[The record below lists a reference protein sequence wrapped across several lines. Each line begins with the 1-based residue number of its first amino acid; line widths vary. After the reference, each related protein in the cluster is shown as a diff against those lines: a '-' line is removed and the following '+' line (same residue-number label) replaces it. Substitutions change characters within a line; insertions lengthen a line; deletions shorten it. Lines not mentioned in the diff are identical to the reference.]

1 MARIARGRDH
11 QAQAYSALRVRGRRE
26 SKRLEALLKSMSSE
40 ERTSA
45 KGESVR
51 QQQQTLEEAMANTK
65 LGRNATSQKRLDAKR
80 AANKIESLVPKKGTR
95 ESKKSRQER
104 ENRIFREQIRSEEA
118 FGAPSARFGGEAGE
132 KHLERIFY
140 MATQSIWRGKPNED
154 RDTAIMKALG
164 VKSLEE
170 AYEKVLEENE
180 EAQEE
185 MERVFGKGFTAWQRG
200 DSDPIMPF
208 INNIV
213 AMASDR

>member
-1 MARIARGRDH
+1 MASISRGRDP
-11 QAQAYSALRVRGRRE
+11 QARAYSALRVRGRRE
-26 SKRLEALLKSMSSE
+26 SKRLEALLESMSSE
-40 ERTSA
+40 DRAGA

-65 LGRNATSQKRLDAKR
+65 LGRNATSQKRLDAKK
-80 AANKIESLVPKKGTR
+80 AANKIESLVPRKGTR

-104 ENRIFREQIRSEEA
+104 ENRIYREQIRSEEA
-118 FGAPSARFGGEAGE
+118 FGVPSARFGGEAGE

-140 MATQSIWRGKPNED
+140 MATQSIWRDKPNEE
-154 RDTAIMKALG
+154 RDQAIMKALG
-164 VKSLEE
+164 VESLED
-170 AYEKVLEENE
+170 AYTKVLEENE

-200 DSDPIMPF
+200 DSDPIMPY

-213 AMASDR
+213 AMAADR

>member
-1 MARIARGRDH
+1 MARIPRGRDP
-11 QAQAYSALRVRGRRE
+11 QAQSYSALRVRGRRE

-51 QQQQTLEEAMANTK
+51 QQQQTLEAAMAETK
-65 LGRNATSQKRLDAKR
+65 LGRNATQQKRLDAKR
-80 AANKIESLVPKKGTR
+80 AANKIESLVPKKGAR
-95 ESKKSRQER
+95 ENKKSRQER

-118 FGAPSARFGGEAGE
+118 FGTPSARFGGEAGE

-140 MATQSIWRGKPNED
+140 MATQSIWRGKPNEN
-154 RDTAIMKALG
+154 RDEAIMKALG
-164 VKSLEE
+164 VTSLEE

-200 DSDPIMPF
+200 DSDPIMPY

-213 AMASDR
+213 AMAADR